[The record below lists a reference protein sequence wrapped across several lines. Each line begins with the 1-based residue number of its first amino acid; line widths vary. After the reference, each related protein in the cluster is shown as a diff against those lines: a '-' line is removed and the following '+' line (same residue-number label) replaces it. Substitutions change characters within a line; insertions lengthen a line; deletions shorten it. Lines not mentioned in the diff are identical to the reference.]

1 MKKILTSFSN
11 VLFAVA
17 NFFLFG
23 ALSRRRARSA
33 QLARAN
39 ALLGKEWKRISLL
52 RSFRRALH
60 LSTIWKA
67 INEHPGTKH
76 LPRRVRRA
84 AAREAA
90 KHAFRMEKNPP
101 LPEIRSRGHQRRL
114 RRGYFDPSL
123 LMPVRAEGGSTATA
137 SV

>member
-1 MKKILTSFSN
+1 MKKTLTSFSH

-23 ALSRRRARSA
+23 ALARRRARG
-33 QLARAN
+33 ARRAAAE
-39 ALLGKEWKRISLL
+39 ALIRNEWKRISAL
-52 RSFRRALH
+52 RGFRRALH

-90 KHAFRMEKNPP
+90 KHAYRMEQNPP
-101 LPEIRSRGHQRRL
+101 LPEIVSRGHLRRL
-114 RRGYFDPSL
+114 RRGHIDPAL
-123 LMPVRAEGGSTATA
+123 LMPMRPEGGSTVTAT
-137 SV
+137 V